1 MIKNLLT
8 QPLFLCGMMG
18 SGKSTI
24 GKSLSEKLSVP
35 FQDLDNL
42 IERKSGK
49 SIPEIF
55 ESEGED
61 RFREI
66 ERNLIVHLAQ
76 TAEGIIAL
84 GGGTLQN
91 QQITDHVKLNGW
103 LVFLDCKPDT
113 LFNRLKESSNRPMI
127 SSLSEEN
134 LKLKITTLLK
144 HRLKFYEQAHF
155 SVECDDKDVDT
166 ILEELIQK
174 LKFYEQKYTG

>member
-1 MIKNLLT
+1 MIENLLT

-24 GKSLSEKLSVP
+24 GKALAQKLSVP
-35 FQDLDNL
+35 FQDLDHL
-42 IERKSGK
+42 IVEKSGK
-49 SIPEIF
+49 NIAEIF
-55 ESEGED
+55 ESEGEES
-61 RFREI
+61 FREI
-66 ERNLIVHLAQ
+66 ERNLIILLAQ

-113 LFNRLKESSNRPMI
+113 LYNRLKESSNRPMI

-134 LKLKITTLLK
+134 LKLKITTLLEN
-144 HRLKFYEQAHF
+144 RLNFYEQAHF
-155 SVECDDKDVDT
+155 SVECNNKDVDT

>member
-1 MIKNLLT
+1 MIESLLT

-24 GKSLSEKLSVP
+24 GRTLAQKLSVP
-35 FQDLDNL
+35 FQDLDHL
-42 IERKSGK
+42 IVEKSGK
-49 SIPEIF
+49 NIAEIF
-55 ESEGED
+55 ESEGEES
-61 RFREI
+61 FREI
-66 ERNLIVHLAQ
+66 ERNLIIQLAQ

-113 LFNRLKESSNRPMI
+113 LYNRLKESSNRPMI

-134 LKLKITTLLK
+134 LKLKITTLLGN
-144 HRLKFYEQAHF
+144 RLNFYEQAHF
-155 SVECDDKDVDT
+155 SVECSNKDVDT

>member
-1 MIKNLLT
+1 MIDNLLT

-24 GKSLSEKLSVP
+24 GKTLAQKLSVP
-35 FQDLDNL
+35 FHDLDHL
-42 IERKSGK
+42 IIKKSGK

-55 ESEGED
+55 EREGEES
-61 RFREI
+61 FRQI
-66 ERNLIVHLAQ
+66 EKDLIIQFSQ
-76 TAEGIIAL
+76 TADGIIAL

-113 LFNRLKESSNRPMI
+113 LYNRLKDSSDRPMI
-127 SSLSEEN
+127 SSLSEEE
-134 LKLKITTLLK
+134 LKLKITTLLDD
-144 HRLKFYEQAHF
+144 RMKFYEQAHF
-155 SVECDDKDVDT
+155 SVECRDKDVDT

-174 LKFYEQKYTG
+174 LKFYEQKYRG

>member
-1 MIKNLLT
+1 MIDNLLT

-24 GKSLSEKLSVP
+24 GKNLAQKLSVP
-35 FQDLDNL
+35 FHDLDNL
-42 IERKSGK
+42 IEKKSGK

-61 RFREI
+61 RFRKI
-66 ERNLIVHLAQ
+66 EKDLIIQFAQ

-113 LFNRLKESSNRPMI
+113 LYNRLKESSNRPMI
-127 SSLSEEN
+127 SSSSKES
-134 LKLKITTLLK
+134 LKLKITTLLND
-144 HRLKFYEQAHF
+144 RLKFYEQAHF
-155 SVECDDKDVDT
+155 SIDCSDKDVDT

-174 LKFYEQKYTG
+174 LKFYEQRYTG